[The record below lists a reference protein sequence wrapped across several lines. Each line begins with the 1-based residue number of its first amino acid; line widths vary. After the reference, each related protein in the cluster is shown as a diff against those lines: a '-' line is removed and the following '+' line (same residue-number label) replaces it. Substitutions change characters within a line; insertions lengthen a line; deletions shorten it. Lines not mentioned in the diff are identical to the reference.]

1 VAYDEKSA
9 GGKQGWKPLL
19 CSLHAWQA
27 FYSVVHEMSV
37 VRLNISV
44 RTSYI
49 FTYIHWLERLCR
61 STYSIP
67 LVFVVIVI
75 GPEADL
81 GMFGRTG
88 TPQKDNFFLFFR
100 NMVTARNIEIM
111 IGEYRKRFWVSM
123 MTTVRVGPD
132 SVG

>member
-1 VAYDEKSA
+1 
-9 GGKQGWKPLL
+9 
-19 CSLHAWQA
+19 
-27 FYSVVHEMSV
+27 MSV
-37 VRLNISV
+37 VKLNISV

-61 STYSIP
+61 SRYSIP

-100 NMVTARNIEIM
+100 NMVTARNTEIM
-111 IGEYRKRFWVSM
+111 IRE
-123 MTTVRVGPD
+123 
-132 SVG
+132 